1 MRRRKTVRDIRTIT
15 KTMEMIAASRFAKA
29 HRLASAAKPAA
40 LALEHILRDVLPSL
54 GPGDH
59 ALLRPPS
66 GGPAA
71 LLVVTSDRGLCGG
84 YNSRVVAQVSRAR
97 AELAAQH
104 SQVRLVAL
112 GKKGMGM
119 MQHARDLPKPD
130 RLVTGMGEG
139 SLFARA
145 AALAGELMDDF
156 TAGRLERVRVVS
168 QRMVGTSIFRP
179 EVATLLPVE
188 VPRAEAGQ
196 HGAGIVSVRTDP
208 APETSAQPVQYDFL
222 PDRAGLVGALLPL
235 AVRLRLYRL
244 LLEASLS
251 EQIARMMAMR
261 SATENTDDMIRA
273 LTLRI
278 NRTRQGQIT
287 TELSEIIGGAEA
299 LR

>member
-15 KTMEMIAASRFAKA
+15 KTMEMIAVSRFAKA
-29 HRLASAAKPAA
+29 HRLANAAKPAA
-40 LALEHILRDVLPSL
+40 LALEHVLREVLPAL

-59 ALLRPPS
+59 ALLRQPS

-84 YNSRVVAQVSRAR
+84 YNSRVVAQARRTR
-97 AELAAQH
+97 AELVAQH
-104 SQVRLVAL
+104 SAVRLVAL

-130 RLVTGMGEG
+130 RLVMGLGEG

-145 AALAGELMDDF
+145 AVLAGELMDDF
-156 TAGRLERVRVVS
+156 TAARLERVWVVS
-168 QRMVGTSIFRP
+168 QRMVTASVFRP
-179 EVATLLPVE
+179 EVATLLPVD
-188 VPRAEAGQ
+188 VPLAEAGQ
-196 HGAGIVSVRTDP
+196 AGAAAAP
-208 APETSAQPVQYDFL
+208 ALETSAQPVLYDFL
-222 PDRAGLVGALLPL
+222 PDRAGLVGALLPM

-244 LLEASLS
+244 LIEASLS

-261 SATENTDDMIRA
+261 SATDNADDMIRA